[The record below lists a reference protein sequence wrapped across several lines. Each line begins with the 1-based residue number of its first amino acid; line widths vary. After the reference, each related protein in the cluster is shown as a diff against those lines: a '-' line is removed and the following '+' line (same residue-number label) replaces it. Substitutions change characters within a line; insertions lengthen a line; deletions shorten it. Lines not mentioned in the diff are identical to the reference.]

1 MNNITV
7 VLDNN
12 NSGGRFWLKPEDV
25 AKLLKVGWKL
35 HGSRDARFRDEH
47 DFGQY
52 AENAGG
58 MVDPRFWR
66 GAELHGHRRRRGR
79 GYRPRGAVLR
89 GEHPVHHGRAGLRLL
104 RPAVPHARGVV
115 AVRERP

>member
-58 MVDPRFWR
+58 MVDPRFCGALSYTVTAEDEDEAIVLAEQSFAENTPYTMDER
-66 GAELHGHRRRRGR
+66 GCDCCGPPFHMHE
-79 GYRPRGAVLR
+79 
-89 GEHPVHHGRAGLRLL
+89 EW
-104 RPAVPHARGVV
+104 
-115 AVRERP
+115 